1 MSHDKSTPIHIA
13 ESISDCVAVPSE
25 ASFCCCRRLALHVR
39 HSHAHES
46 DRTIVVGRVGRFKQD
61 LQPPTSVEHVG
72 VDRLRLRPRRGR
84 APSGRQGSRRADSRD
99 HLRPARGRRP
109 GARRHPPSLRR
120 GYVNRRIHSI
130 QIAPHHPSRAS
141 SPDASRPATRDPN
154 GNTAGD
160 LAGCKTDRERRVST
174 RAGCPIFPI
183 DRHPSMTLTPS
194 PRPVPFLPSPEQPP
208 RRTSR

>member
-1 MSHDKSTPIHIA
+1 MSHDKSTPTRIHIA

-84 APSGRQGSRRADSRD
+84 APSGGQGSRRADSRD

-109 GARRHPPSLRR
+109 RARRHPPSLRR

-141 SPDASRPATRDPN
+141 SPDASRTATPRVTWQVAKQTVNDESA
-154 GNTAGD
+154 TS
-160 LAGCKTDRERRVST
+160 RR
-174 RAGCPIFPI
+174 CPIFPI
-183 DRHPSMTLTPS
+183 DRHPSMILTPS
-194 PRPVPFLPSPEQPP
+194 PHTFPHLI
-208 RRTSR
+208 